1 METFSVNNSNLI
13 RTAAILFIASITI
26 VILIIAKSFLIPLAW
41 SLIIALASFQMLNRI
56 EKKFHLKRLI
66 SSMLFVALILLGIAL
81 LFYFFLSEI
90 ASIVIGIPDFS
101 AKLIEAIQNIL
112 VTIEGLGIH
121 MPMIDQTQIHNWI
134 SSHSAIIAKM
144 LSSIS
149 KSIGNI
155 GLIGIY
161 LFFILYY
168 RDNYL
173 YFMRLREKTE
183 EGFTLAK
190 KRSKEIIGIINN
202 FLFGLFSIT
211 LILAVMLFI
220 IFLLIGLKYALFFA
234 ILVSLLTLI
243 PYIGSPL
250 GMGIVV
256 IFASISNDGLL
267 MPILALAGMVISNAL
282 KSNVF
287 KPIVIGSKINLNAFV
302 IFLSVITG
310 GLIWG
315 VSGMILFMPFAGIAK
330 VLLEYN
336 EGTKPLVALFEIL
349 HEKAPQP
356 SGKLDKDKPV

>member
-1 METFSVNNSNLI
+1 MI
-13 RTAAILFIASITI
+13 RTAGILFIASITI

-56 EKKFHLKRLI
+56 EKKYHMKRLF
-66 SSMLFVALILLGIAL
+66 SSLLFVALILLVIIL

-90 ASIVIGIPDFS
+90 ASIVKGIPFFS
-101 AKLIEAIQNIL
+101 EKLIEALQNVI
-112 VTIEGLGIH
+112 VIMEDYGIH
-121 MPMIDQTQIHNWI
+121 LPMIDRAQIHSWVSNHAEVI
-134 SSHSAIIAKM
+134 TKVLTSFG
-144 LSSIS
+144 

-155 GLIGIY
+155 GLVGIY

-183 EGFTLAK
+183 EGFARAK
-190 KRSKEIIGIINN
+190 QRSREIIGIINN

-211 LILAVMLFI
+211 LILAAMLLI

-234 ILVSLLTLI
+234 ILLSLLSLI

-250 GMGIVV
+250 GMVIVV
-256 IFASISNDGLL
+256 IFAVISNDGLL
-267 MPILALAGMVISNAL
+267 VPLLALAGIIISNTL

-330 VLLEYN
+330 VLFEYN
-336 EGTKPLVALFEIL
+336 ESTRPLVALFEIL
-349 HEKAPQP
+349 HEKVPPP
-356 SGKLDKDKPV
+356 SGKLDKDKLA